1 MNNCIIINNRRID
14 LTEDQIK
21 QLLEMDDSQEVRL
34 SDIPAE
40 ETCKIG
46 EHEFIVLEHAG
57 AATLLVRKD
66 PLPDDIVFG
75 ENNNYNGSNA
85 DAACIAFGNEIAAIV
100 GAENILQ
107 HTVDLTANDGLDDYG
122 EIERY
127 ASAFTADRQR
137 RYVRTMDMFPTDRWC
152 WLATPWSTPSHEH
165 DKCVLCVSP
174 SGFIG
179 YSICDNCD
187 GCGVR
192 PFCILKSNIFVSK

>member
-1 MNNCIIINNRRID
+1 MKNYIIINDKRID
-14 LTEDQIK
+14 LTEEQVKEIVAAYNASSVK
-21 QLLEMDDSQEVRL
+21 L

-46 EHEFIVLEHAG
+46 EHEFVVLEHAG

-66 PLPDDIVFG
+66 PLSGDIVFG

-85 DAACIAFGNEIAAIV
+85 DAACVAFGNEIAAIV
-100 GAENILQ
+100 GGENILL
-107 HTVDLTANDGLDDYG
+107 HTVDLTANDGLKDYG

-137 RYVRTMDMFPTDRWC
+137 QYVRTMDKYPTDRWC
-152 WLATPWSTPSHEH
+152 WLATPWSTPSHKS
-165 DKCVLCVSP
+165 DKYVLCVSP
-174 SGFIG
+174 SGNINDNNG
-179 YSICDNCD
+179 YNSGN
-187 GCGVR
+187 CGVR